1 METSEQCV
9 KSAQSEQ
16 QRHHNDF
23 IDVFI
28 VNFEQIRENAGQR
41 KPLFWNILHS
51 DLSGFANLSA
61 NNFIYI

>member
-1 METSEQCV
+1 MNKLLLLWSIFD
-9 KSAQSEQ
+9 SAL
-16 QRHHNDF
+16 
-23 IDVFI
+23 
-28 VNFEQIRENAGQR
+28 IRENAGQR